1 MTNLCKSLLL
11 LFYLEQIQ
19 GYILSMSVLD
29 IVKIVKINGKKTTIS
44 VQLVINLLIWKNLLI
59 ATLDAVLKMNLR
71 VCMQVVIAK
80 LSSAK
85 TSV

>member
-44 VQLVINLLIWKNLLI
+44 VQLVINLLI
-59 ATLDAVLKMNLR
+59 
-71 VCMQVVIAK
+71 
-80 LSSAK
+80 
-85 TSV
+85 